1 MDGRKEQQNQL
12 IQTNPGQP
20 MVLLWL
26 AGKRWVSWVTPKNVH
41 QQHPTAAPA
50 LRCFDWNSKT
60 DRCYVGCRMFGSSNQ
75 YFQWW
80 IGSTLLLGGFNPSEK
95 YQSNSIISPNRD
107 EHNKYLKPPPSSLF
121 HPKYTSRWW
130 FFTLTFETHA
140 KLDPISPEIGV
151 ENSKKIFDTK
161 PPSPLIFLV
170 ATETANLLNFDPNF
184 AKNWFGTR
192 ISLYLE
198 HVFHYGFE
206 HHISL
211 LGKM

>member
-1 MDGRKEQQNQL
+1 
-12 IQTNPGQP
+12 

-26 AGKRWVSWVTPKNVH
+26 AGKRWVSWATPKNVH

-75 YFQWW
+75 SFQWW
-80 IGSTLLLGGFNPSEK
+80 IGSTL
-95 YQSNSIISPNRD
+95 
-107 EHNKYLKPPPSSLF
+107 LF

-151 ENSKKIFDTK
+151 ENSKQIFDTK